1 MKRVW
6 FVITASLL
14 GSLGILSAA
23 DSPKKP
29 TDADI
34 VDDPALP
41 RVLII
46 GDSVSMAYT
55 RPLRQELAGRAN
67 VHHPDANCGSTK
79 IGLRDLD
86 KWLGATKWDIIHFNW
101 GLHDLG
107 YRYADDTNLNAKG
120 EYATPHN
127 GGHQNVPPADY
138 EKNLRELVA
147 RLKKTGTK
155 LIFATTTPV
164 SANLHS
170 YVKDAELPYNEAA
183 LRVMKDNGIEVNDLW
198 TQAKPQIDALQI
210 PGNPHFTD
218 KGSAALAKQIA
229 GVIQPMLP
237 KSQKQPWAVFKGKTG
252 LGAGKRI
259 VFVTGDD
266 EYKSEES
273 MPMMA
278 HSLAERH
285 GFDCTVLFAI
295 NKETCVIDTNQKDN
309 IPGLESLN
317 SADLMVMFTRFRAL
331 PDAQMKF
338 IDDYLKSG
346 KPVIGLR
353 TATHAFSFPKDN
365 TTPYASYSFNDASG
379 GFGRQVLGQTWVNH
393 WGNHGKQST
402 RGVFAPSA
410 AAHPIL
416 RGIADGEIWGPTNVY
431 EATLPLP
438 EGCKP
443 LLLGHVLQGMKPD
456 DAPVVGEQ
464 MNGKWKKLVKVN
476 DPMMPIAWTWQRPVG
491 AKGRVF
497 TSTIGGAMA
506 GGSDFANEGMRRM
519 FVNACYWAVGLDNTI
534 PPKADV
540 TPVAVP
546 HPFKRGV
553 RVGQ

>member
-14 GSLGILSAA
+14 GSLGIFSAA
-23 DSPKKP
+23 DAPKKP

-41 RVLII
+41 RMLII

-86 KWLGATKWDIIHFNW
+86 KWLGTTKWDVIHFNW

-107 YRYADDTNLNAKG
+107 YRYADDTNLNAKA
-120 EYATPHN
+120 EYARPDN

-147 RLKKTGTK
+147 RLKKTGAK

-164 SANLHS
+164 SADLHS

-183 LRVMKDNGIEVNDLW
+183 RRVMKDTGIEVNDLW
-198 TQAKPQIDALQI
+198 SFAEPQIDALQI

-218 KGSAALAKQIA
+218 KGSAALAKKIA
-229 GVIQPMLP
+229 GVIQPRLP
-237 KSQKQPWAVFKGKTG
+237 KSQQQPWAVFKGKTG
-252 LGAGKRI
+252 PGAGKRI

-278 HSLAERH
+278 CILAERH

-295 NKETCVIDTNQKDN
+295 NKETGVIDTNQKDN

-393 WGNHGKQST
+393 WGNHAKQST
-402 RGVFAPSA
+402 RGVFAPNA

-416 RGIADGEIWGPTNVY
+416 RGIADGEIWGPTDVY

-438 EGCKP
+438 EGCTP
-443 LLLGHVLQGMKPD
+443 LLLGQVLQGMKPD

-464 MNGKWKKLVKVN
+464 MNGKWKKMVKVN

-506 GGSDFANEGMRRM
+506 GASDFANEGMRRM
-519 FVNACYWAVGLDNTI
+519 FVNACYWAVGLDDAI

-546 HPFKRGV
+546 QPFKRGV